1 MVHLHEQ
8 SMVTFSFHFWVRQVE
23 ALWMNPESWA
33 SHQRSDTSVW
43 PQHMVHSSLT
53 RFCLRPDNHSIRHTQ
68 HGGDEP
74 VIPEVNTHK
83 QACNPQ
89 NYTNLLW
96 NWLNLQIR
104 LVLQHQ
110 PYRAYSSGTH
120 THTNTQI
127 HTVHTNKQTVERL
140 WMLSFSQKWWINRST
155 KLNIHVFI
163 LFWVLEM
170 SRACV
175 WCFYCTAVGFKSHA
189 NQTSRVES
197 HNTIITLI

>member
-1 MVHLHEQ
+1 
-8 SMVTFSFHFWVRQVE
+8 
-23 ALWMNPESWA
+23 MNPESWA
-33 SHQRSDTSVW
+33 SHQRSETSVW
-43 PQHMVHSSLT
+43 PQHTAHSSLI
-53 RFCLRPDNHSIRHTQ
+53 RFCLRPDKHSIRHTQ
-68 HGGDEP
+68 HEGDEP

-110 PYRAYSSGTH
+110 PDRAQSSGQTHTHTH

-140 WMLSFSQKWWINRST
+140 WMLSFSQTCWINRST
-155 KLNIHVFI
+155 KLNIHVFT

-175 WCFYCTAVGFKSHA
+175 WCFFGFKSHA
-189 NQTSRVES
+189 NLTSRAGS
-197 HNTIITLI
+197 HNKIITLI